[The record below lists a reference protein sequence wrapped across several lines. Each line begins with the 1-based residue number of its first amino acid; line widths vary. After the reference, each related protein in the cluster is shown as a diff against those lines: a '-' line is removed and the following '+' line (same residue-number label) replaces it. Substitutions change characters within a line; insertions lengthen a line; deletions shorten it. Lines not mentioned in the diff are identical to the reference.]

1 MKSEILSQHI
11 KFFQKHKFIEF
22 EDVFSKEKMQKLY
35 GEMQKHLETK
45 INRPFLSLSFIE
57 TFKNGRDLWRSSDTA
72 LSIIKEKAI
81 LEILHL
87 LCNKNTFRI
96 GFDQIIKTSEEDKLD
111 DLFQSGSLEE
121 ITSFRPLI
129 AGVLICVKN
138 EKEIIENQDL
148 IFPQKVGNIL
158 IIDPSFSMPL
168 QSLIKVK
175 NSLYYLI
182 GYVPIRCQYVEN
194 KADLLTNDCKQY
206 GYGFGDSLKDKFHP
220 IIQLK
225 K

>member
-1 MKSEILSQHI
+1 MKSDILSQHI

-22 EDVFSKEKMQKLY
+22 EDIFSPDKLQKLF
-35 GEMQKHLETK
+35 EDIQNHLESKT
-45 INRPFLSLSFIE
+45 NTCLPDLSFIE
-57 TFKNGRDLWRSSDTA
+57 AYKNGRDLWRSSETA
-72 LSIIKEKAI
+72 FSILKEKAI

-87 LCNKNTFRI
+87 LCNKDTFRI
-96 GFDQIIKTSEEDKLD
+96 AFDQIIKIPNNDQDEIP
-111 DLFQSGSLEE
+111 FQNASLEE
-121 ITSFRPLI
+121 ITSFRPLM

-138 EKEIIENQDL
+138 EKEILENQDF
-148 IFPQKVGNIL
+148 IFPQKEGNIL

-168 QSLIKVK
+168 QSLMKVK

-194 KADLLTNDCKQY
+194 KADPLTNDCKQF
-206 GYGFGDSLKDKFHP
+206 GYGFGDPLKDKFHP
-220 IIQLK
+220 IFQLK